1 MNIVILGPQGS
12 GKGTQAK
19 LLAERFDLFYFE
31 AGAFLRELAQKNN
44 KVKEIIDAG
53 NIVPGKE
60 MSSYIEAFF
69 DEKEI
74 YNDILF
80 DGFPRTLDQYNFV
93 KNWMDEKNIKFDLV
107 VVLKVSSEVSIKRLI
122 LRRREDD
129 TTEAIERRLELYK
142 KETMPLIYELK
153 KDTKV
158 IEIDGE
164 RAVEEIQKDIE
175 RIVHEQINN

>member
-60 MSSYIEAFF
+60 MSY
-69 DEKEI
+69 
-74 YNDILF
+74 DILF